1 MTDALEQPLEEFHR
15 DLNRLEHLLGFVA
28 RLRKFGGIDLPTTPD
43 GDEFTEQSAVLREQ
57 IRGLS
62 SDFPIFSGT
71 LLLYMAGRF
80 EHFVRTSFENLCDLY
95 AAKCR
100 TFEQLPKAMKATLT
114 SSTAEVLLR
123 PYKYSYDEVQTR
135 GFVKQLS
142 ANMDAKDGLGV
153 INSSLMSFTDS
164 NMKPDTLRDLYKRAG
179 ISDIW
184 TDISKQA
191 VLKVHFGYD
200 KDQDA
205 ERDAKTELL
214 NLMRERNGIAH
225 PTSSPSFPDPTR
237 VQNYLAYL
245 RILSQVLTDV
255 CRVHLAAYR
264 VVDKPVQA
272 EESTSGQKSAQST

>member
-1 MTDALEQPLEEFHR
+1 MPDALEQPLEEFHR
-15 DLNRLEHLLGFVA
+15 DLNRLEHLLKFVV
-28 RLRKFGGIDLPTTPD
+28 RLREFGGIELAATIAEDP
-43 GDEFTEQSAVLREQ
+43 FSEQSTILREQ

-80 EHFVRTSFENLCDLY
+80 EHFVRTSFENLCDSF

-100 TFEQLPKAMKATLT
+100 SFDQLPKAMRSTLT
-114 SSTAEVLLR
+114 SSTAEILLR
-123 PYKYSYDEVQTR
+123 PNKHGYDEVGVR
-135 GFVKQLS
+135 GVVKQLS
-142 ANMDAKDGLGV
+142 SNLDAKEGLGV

-164 NMKPDTLRDLYKRAG
+164 NMNPGTLQDLYKRVG
-179 ISDIW
+179 ISTIW
-184 TDISKQA
+184 SDVSKQA
-191 VLKVHFGYD
+191 ILKVHFGYD

-205 ERDAKTELL
+205 EREARTELE

-225 PTSSPSFPDPTR
+225 PTSSSSFPDPTR

-255 CRVHLAAYR
+255 SRVHLAAYR
-264 VVDKPVQA
+264 IVDDPVKP
-272 EESTSGQKSAQST
+272 